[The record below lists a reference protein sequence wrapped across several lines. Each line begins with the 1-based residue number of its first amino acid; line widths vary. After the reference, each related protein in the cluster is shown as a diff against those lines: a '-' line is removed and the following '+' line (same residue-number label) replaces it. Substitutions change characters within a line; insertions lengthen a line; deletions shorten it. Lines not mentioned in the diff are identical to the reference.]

1 MKHDKTEKKMPVPAL
16 SRLSE
21 KIGLPLD
28 ILRGVPYIQLYGGR
42 SLIIE
47 GNLRID
53 CYDEN
58 ALSVRCGKNILLIAG
73 RGLRVTLLDGE
84 ALAVSGTIT
93 SVSIDA

>member
-1 MKHDKTEKKMPVPAL
+1 MNALPVWNEDFTVRHTEV
-16 SRLSE
+16 SR
-21 KIGLPLD
+21 
-28 ILRGVPYIQLYGGR
+28 
-42 SLIIE
+42 E

-93 SVSIDA
+93 SIAIDA

>member
-1 MKHDKTEKKMPVPAL
+1 MKHDKTEKKTSVPVL

-28 ILRGVPYIQLYGGR
+28 ILRGAPYIQLYGGR

-58 ALSVRCGKNILLIAG
+58 ALSVRCGKNILRIAG

-84 ALAVSGTIT
+84 ALAVSGIIT